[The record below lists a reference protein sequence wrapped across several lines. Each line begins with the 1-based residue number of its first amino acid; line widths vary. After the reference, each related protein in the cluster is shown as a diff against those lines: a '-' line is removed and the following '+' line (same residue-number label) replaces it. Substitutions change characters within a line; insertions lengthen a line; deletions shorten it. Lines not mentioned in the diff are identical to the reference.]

1 MIDDITEYVY
11 KVQRLKN
18 DFHRQE
24 FYKLLEANSKLDVVQ
39 LCETQILKFVL
50 CEAVNINSFSAS

>member
-24 FYKLLEANSKLDVVQ
+24 FDKLLEANSKFLE
-39 LCETQILKFVL
+39 LTTKPEKKKI
-50 CEAVNINSFSAS
+50 